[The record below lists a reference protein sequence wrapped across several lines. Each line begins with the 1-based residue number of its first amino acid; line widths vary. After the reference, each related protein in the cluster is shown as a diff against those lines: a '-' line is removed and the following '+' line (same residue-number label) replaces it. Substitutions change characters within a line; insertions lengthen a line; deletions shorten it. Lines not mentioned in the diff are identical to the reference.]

1 MVEKGPTFYFISTAY
16 TKLSFDILCTLSL
29 NSEKDIYKF
38 NMYEKQERV
47 TNNVWMTKYV
57 KFSCIDIYTIGI

>member
-47 TNNVWMTKYV
+47 TNNV
-57 KFSCIDIYTIGI
+57 